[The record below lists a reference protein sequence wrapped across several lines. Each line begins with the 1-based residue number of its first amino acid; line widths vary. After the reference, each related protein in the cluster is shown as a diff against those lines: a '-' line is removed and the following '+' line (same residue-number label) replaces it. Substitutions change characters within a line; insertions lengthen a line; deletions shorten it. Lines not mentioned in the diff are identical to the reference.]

1 MGELPAGT
9 ITFLVTDIENSTGH
23 WEIDP
28 DGMRAALAFHD
39 SMVRRVIDDHNGNF
53 VKHSGDGCW
62 AAFLVAAHAADAA
75 IQIQHE
81 VQNEP
86 PEVRER
92 LKVRIGLHTGEAAP
106 TGAHY
111 FGTVPNRMARISDLA
126 NGDQIVCSSA
136 TASLLPSSYNVR
148 SAGIHELRG
157 IGIDEVHLLTD
168 DRFESDVRPLRRPVL
183 PTNLPRIRTSFLGRE
198 REVEQLVSHVGADH
212 SVVTLLGPGGIGKT
226 RLAIHVAT
234 LVSQS
239 TAKSVVFCDL
249 TAVREADDVA
259 SVVADCIGARQQP
272 GMTLAESILDYIEE
286 RDVLIILD
294 NCEQVLGA
302 VRELVSLL
310 SVADHVAIVATS
322 RSALHLQGEQIL
334 DVPPLDATASG
345 VELFISRASEH
356 DSRFSVADGEI
367 EIIGEVVKRLDGIP
381 LAIELAAARVRLM
394 SPRELLTRLDST
406 FDILSSSRQEGR
418 HETLRDTVK
427 WSYDLLTEAE
437 AAVFDRL
444 SVFAGGAS
452 LDDIASICVDGELV
466 TENNVLDIVLSLTDQ
481 SMLVGRTIEGFRRFE
496 MFETMRGF
504 GTERLRD
511 AGHHE
516 PYQKR
521 HASHFAHLA
530 SQQSERIFSAAEH
543 DAWRVLDA
551 EWANLRVALEVLMR
565 TGDLDCAAGLVGD
578 LVYYATFAMRLELFV
593 WAEELLA
600 LDAIAEHR
608 SLGDLCGAAALGA
621 YLTVS
626 GRTEEFAERGI
637 AADPPDP
644 QGWCRVAL
652 ASVFLNNLHA
662 ADASDEM
669 TKSWV
674 ASEPATIGGQLW
686 SHGFRAFHLCT
697 HGMPAEA
704 QPHVEAMHKL
714 VTSTGSISAAALDA
728 WAAGMVSSFGDLKG
742 AIATWQDAREGPRSM
757 PRDHLLEH
765 LLVGLILHFT
775 VHLRDVP
782 EALENCRSALQS
794 ALDSHYYAGTSH
806 LFGVTAI
813 ALCRGDNPQAGAT
826 LLGAMT
832 GNGHLPRQN
841 ALDAVA
847 DALGADA
854 ATFEATGRALSITQA
869 GHLALDALDTALAE
883 QVSEVGAV

>member
-1 MGELPAGT
+1 MRELPAGT

-39 SMVRRVIDDHNGNF
+39 SMVRRVIDDHDGDF

-62 AAFLVAAHAADAA
+62 AAFRTAAHAADAA

-86 PEVRER
+86 PEVRDR

-111 FGTVPNRMARISDLA
+111 FGPVPNRMARISDLA

-136 TASLLPSSYNVR
+136 TASLLPASYSVR
-148 SAGIHELRG
+148 SSGLHELRG

-168 DRFESDVRPLRRPVL
+168 ERFVSDTRPLRRPVL
-183 PTNLPRIRTSFLGRE
+183 PTNLPRIRTSFLGRD
-198 REVEQLVSHVGADH
+198 REVEHLLSHIGADH

-249 TAVREADDVA
+249 TAVREPDDVA
-259 SVVADCIGARQQP
+259 AVVADSIGARQQP
-272 GMTLAESILDYIEE
+272 GMSLAESILDYIEE
-286 RDVLIILD
+286 RDVLIVLD

-310 SVADHVAIVATS
+310 SDADHVAIVATS
-322 RSALHLQGEQIL
+322 RSALHVQGEQIL
-334 DVPPLDATASG
+334 DVPPLDPTVSG
-345 VELFISRASEH
+345 VELFISRASEQ
-356 DSRFSVADGEI
+356 DARFFAGDE
-367 EIIGEVVKRLDGIP
+367 EVDAIRELVQRLDGIP

-394 SPRELLTRLDST
+394 TPRELLARLHST

-427 WSYDLLTEAE
+427 WSYDLLTETE

-452 LDDIASICVDGELV
+452 LDDIAAVCVDGELV
-466 TENNVLDIVLSLTDQ
+466 TEDDVPDIVLRLTDQ
-481 SMLVGRTIEGFRRFE
+481 SMLVGRTIDGFRRFE
-496 MFETMRGF
+496 MFETLRGF
-504 GTERLRD
+504 GAERLR
-511 AGHHE
+511 E
-516 PYQKR
+516 SKNLETYEQR
-521 HASHFAHLA
+521 HAAHFLDLA
-530 SQQSERIFSAAEH
+530 ARQGARIFSVAEH

-551 EWANLRVALEVLMR
+551 EWANLRVALEVLTR
-565 TGDLDCAAGLVGD
+565 TSDLDGAAALVGD

-593 WAEELLA
+593 WAEELLSVEGM
-600 LDAIAEHR
+600 AEHR
-608 SLGDLCGAAALGA
+608 ALGDLCGAAALGA

-637 AADPPDP
+637 AANPPDP

-652 ASVFLNNLHA
+652 ASVFLNNVHVA
-662 ADASDEM
+662 EASDEM

-674 ASEPATIGGQLW
+674 ASEPSTIGGQLW

-697 HGMPAEA
+697 HGMPTEA

-714 VTSTGSISAAALDA
+714 ATSTGSISAAALEA
-728 WAAGMVSSFGDLKG
+728 WATGMVTSFGDLKG
-742 AIATWQDAREGPRSM
+742 AIAMWHDARVGPRSM

-782 EALENCRSALQS
+782 EALENCRSALRS

-813 ALCRGDNPQAGAT
+813 ALCRGGNPGAGAT

-841 ALDAVA
+841 AVDAVA
-847 DALGADA
+847 ASLGADA
-854 ATFEATGRALSITQA
+854 AKFEETGRSLSITQA
-869 GHLALDALDTALAE
+869 GHLALDALDAALSE
-883 QVSEVGAV
+883 QASQVGAV